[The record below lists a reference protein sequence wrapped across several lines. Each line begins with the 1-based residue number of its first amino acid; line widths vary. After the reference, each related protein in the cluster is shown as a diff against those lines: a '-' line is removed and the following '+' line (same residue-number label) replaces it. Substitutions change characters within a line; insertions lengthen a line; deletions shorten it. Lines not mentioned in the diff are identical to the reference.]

1 MSTTKNNTTSRTAT
15 GNETGSRGQERVP
28 VPLPK
33 TKLKHDP
40 EFDYKGATKLIMAN
54 ASLDENS
61 RARPFSLANRTR
73 RRIEK
78 EKKREAKAEEKAQ
91 KELQR
96 IREMN
101 DNGAREPEKR
111 NYLLNRLNLRRTT
124 TVSTVDSEKTL
135 VG

>member
-1 MSTTKNNTTSRTAT
+1 MRRHKVR
-15 GNETGSRGQERVP
+15 ER
-28 VPLPK
+28 
-33 TKLKHDP
+33 
-40 EFDYKGATKLIMAN
+40 
-54 ASLDENS
+54 
-61 RARPFSLANRTR
+61 
-73 RRIEK
+73 
-78 EKKREAKAEEKAQ
+78 EKKKESKAEEKAQ

-111 NYLLNRLNLRRTT
+111 NYLLDRLNLRRTT